1 MDDDAIEYY
10 FDSVDSF
17 YSELDEILNRPY
29 SDEQDVQ
36 RIITQYIKFLTRY
49 SKEFLKT
56 QTEINQVAFKLID
69 SKICLDYSTVVLA
82 HIIHSHALIEENYI
96 PYAVLLAAG
105 RDEPRWMTFILS
117 ESIQSKRNR
126 LFCKVVQEIK
136 TDVFHT
142 FETSSILFNL
152 CFELCKMSK
161 IEKQDLDLID
171 VSLIH
176 HLLDLV
182 QETRGDAQESFNY
195 DTIRLI
201 LVFNEQYMMSG
212 STENLCL
219 DVLSRRIG
227 TSDMFSANLIFM
239 LNRSNDVCNQILIL
253 KLLYAIFTRL
263 ELYEY
268 FYTNDLYVLVDI
280 ILRELCGLGDT
291 KEAQTLLEAYLRV
304 LEPLL
309 ENTQLNARP
318 YKQDETYRILHQLLY
333 PSMRKKVHS
342 TTKRLVKR
350 IIDCQSHTSSTTS
363 TATVTPELSES
374 TLPGLIGI
382 APAAKTFDSG
392 KSGLSTF

>member
-1 MDDDAIEYY
+1 
-10 FDSVDSF
+10 
-17 YSELDEILNRPY
+17 LDEILNRPY

-126 LFCKVVQEIK
+126 LFY
-136 TDVFHT
+136 
-142 FETSSILFNL
+142 
-152 CFELCKMSK
+152 
-161 IEKQDLDLID
+161 LID

-176 HLLDLV
+176 HLLNLV

-239 LNRSNDVCNQILIL
+239 LNRSNDICNQILIL
-253 KLLYAIFTRL
+253 KLLYAIFTRV

-318 YKQDETYRILHQLLY
+318 YKQDETSRILHQLLY
-333 PSMRKKVHS
+333 PSMRRKVHS

-350 IIDCQSHTSSTTS
+350 IIDCLSHTSSTTS
-363 TATVTPELSES
+363 TATVTPVLSET
-374 TLPGLIGI
+374 TLPGLIGV

-392 KSGLSTF
+392 KSSLSTF